1 MGSEIVPETA
11 CLQVVGAPSGV
22 TACFL
27 HNEPASYSSVAR
39 LSDERSRSESES
51 EQGDTVT
58 GGRPETERAIH
69 GQAEAGVRPRGGP
82 NRPRLKTGRMTCGSE

>member
-1 MGSEIVPETA
+1 MTA
-11 CLQVVGAPSGV
+11 Y
-22 TACFL
+22 FL
-27 HNEPASYSSVAR
+27 HNGPASYSSVAR